1 MTHATQFRWTSASRS
16 DVGLVRQIN
25 EDAYLDR
32 PERGLWA
39 VADGM
44 GGHAHGDFA
53 SRMVIEALNKLP
65 SPDSLVKLV
74 SDARDRLQAVNLHLR
89 AEAVIRDV
97 PIIGS
102 TVVALF
108 ARDRYCGYL
117 WAGDS
122 RIYLCRNGSLRLL
135 TRDHSQIEELKSRGD
150 LNSEDAVNLSARNL
164 ITRAVGAMDTLELDE
179 KTMEVRDG
187 DMFLLCSDGLSNA
200 VSDPEMRNALVSG
213 NCRLAS
219 DALVDMALTQ
229 GGRDNISVVVLRA
242 EDPDSN
248 DKTVLNP
255 AL

>member
-1 MTHATQFRWTSASRS
+1 VTHATQFRWTSASRS

-65 SPDSLVKLV
+65 SPDSLVELV
-74 SDARDRLQAVNLHLR
+74 SDARDRLLAVNLQLR

-122 RIYLCRNGSLRLL
+122 RVYLCRNGSLRLL
-135 TRDHSQIEELKSRGD
+135 TRDHSQIEELKSRGN
-150 LNSEDAVNLSARNL
+150 LSPESATHLSARNL
-164 ITRAVGAMDTLELDE
+164 ITRAVGAMDTLELE
-179 KTMEVRDG
+179 EETMEVRDG

-200 VSDPEMRNALVSG
+200 VSDPEMRGALVPG

-219 DALVDMALTQ
+219 DALVNMALTQ